1 MKRILSAFGCGL
13 LFGAGLV
20 IGGMTRPSKVVGF
33 LDLFGNWDASLAFV
47 MGGAVAVNAIA
58 YHFVV
63 RRAHPVLAEEFAIP
77 KRIEIDGRLI
87 GGAVLFGVGWGLA
100 GYCPGPAVTSL
111 LSGHLAPPIFMIGMV
126 AGMFGY
132 SLAAEHIGS
141 ALVAR
146 PEPGV
151 SFMRQNTDA

>member
-1 MKRILSAFGCGL
+1 MKRMLSALICGL
-13 LFGAGLV
+13 LFGTGLV
-20 IGGMTRPSKVVGF
+20 IGGMTQPSKVVGF

-47 MGGAVAVNAIA
+47 MGGALAVNAIA
-58 YHFVV
+58 YRFVL
-63 RRAHPVLAEEFAIP
+63 RRAHPVLAAEFAIP
-77 KRIEIDGRLI
+77 KRSEIDSRLI

-111 LSGHLAPPIFMIGMV
+111 LSGHSAAPIFMVGMLV
-126 AGMFGY
+126 GMLVY
-132 SLAAEHIGS
+132 SLAAEQLGA

-151 SFMRQNTDA
+151 SFVPQNTDV

>member
-1 MKRILSAFGCGL
+1 MKRMLSAFGCGL

-20 IGGMTRPSKVVGF
+20 IGGMTQPSKVVGF
-33 LDLFGNWDASLAFV
+33 LDFFGNWDASLAFV
-47 MGGAVAVNAIA
+47 MGGALAVNAIA
-58 YHFVV
+58 YRFVL

-77 KRIEIDGRLI
+77 RRSEIDSRLI
-87 GGAVLFGVGWGLA
+87 GGAMLFGVGWGLA

-111 LSGHLAPPIFMIGMV
+111 LSGHSAAPIFMAGMI

-132 SLAAEHIGS
+132 SLAAEHLAG

-146 PEPGV
+146 PQPGV
-151 SFMRQNTDA
+151 SFVPQNTDV